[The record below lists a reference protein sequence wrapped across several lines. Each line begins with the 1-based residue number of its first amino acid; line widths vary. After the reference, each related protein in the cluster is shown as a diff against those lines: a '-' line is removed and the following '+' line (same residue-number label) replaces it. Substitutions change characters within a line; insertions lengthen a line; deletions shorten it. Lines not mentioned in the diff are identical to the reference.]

1 MTNRRGVELGLAGTY
16 QKFFL
21 GGRYSFVDATYQ
33 SNFDMGTNSAVADD
47 GVQHITKGNQIP
59 GVARHT
65 LKLRAD
71 YSITPSWDVGGN
83 AVFASS
89 TWAHGD
95 EFNQDPIGKIPGYG
109 YLNLDSTYKMNSNFS
124 AFLKVTNVLDKQ
136 YSTYGII
143 NNNIYTASKDYS
155 ASVSPELFVT
165 PSIPRA
171 AWIGI
176 SYSFGGGK
184 KTNIDKD

>member
-1 MTNRRGVELGLAGTY
+1 M
-16 QKFFL
+16 Q
-21 GGRYSFVDATYQ
+21 
-33 SNFDMGTNSAVADD
+33 
-47 GVQHITKGNQIP
+47 
-59 GVARHT
+59 
-65 LKLRAD
+65 
-71 YSITPSWDVGGN
+71 
-83 AVFASS
+83 
-89 TWAHGD
+89 
-95 EFNQDPIGKIPGYG
+95 
-109 YLNLDSTYKMNSNFS
+109 SNFS